1 MGRLGVGWC
10 PRLLTLETGQKI
22 GTPQVQERGEMSVAD
37 DVNDLLAPIFQGRD
51 LEVYDLTYGGG
62 VLRIIV
68 DKPGGVSLDEVADAS
83 KVASRL
89 LDDHDL
95 IPGRYTLELTS
106 PGLERP
112 LRRPEHYA
120 RAMGETIS
128 VKLGPQVE
136 GQRRIQGVLMGCDDD
151 GITIEEDGVPR
162 RLAFGHITKAR
173 TVFEWGPAPKNKT
186 KEKSSR

>member
-1 MGRLGVGWC
+1 
-10 PRLLTLETGQKI
+10 
-22 GTPQVQERGEMSVAD
+22 MSVAD
-37 DVNDLLAPIFQGRD
+37 DVQGLLAPLFHGRG

-83 KVASRL
+83 KVAGRL
-89 LDDHDL
+89 LDDQDL
-95 IPGRYTLELTS
+95 IQGRYTLEISS

-120 RAMGETIS
+120 RAVGETVS
-128 VKLGPQVE
+128 LKLGPHVE
-136 GQRRIQGVLMGCDDD
+136 GVRRIQGVLMDSD
-151 GITIEEDGVPR
+151 EDGVTIDEDGAPR
-162 RLAFGHITKAR
+162 RVAYGDIGKAK
-173 TVFEWGPAPKNKT
+173 TVFEWGPMAEKKL

>member
-1 MGRLGVGWC
+1 
-10 PRLLTLETGQKI
+10 
-22 GTPQVQERGEMSVAD
+22 MSVAD
-37 DVNDLLAPIFQGRD
+37 NVHDLLAPLFQGRG

-89 LDDHDL
+89 LDDNDL
-95 IPGRYTLELTS
+95 VPGRYTLEMTS

-120 RAMGETIS
+120 RAIGEEIS

-162 RLAFGHITKAR
+162 RFSFSDITKAR
-173 TVFEWGPAPKNKT
+173 TVFEWGPEPKKKI